1 MAQATAQGPQRL
13 VEYLGPALRWC
24 GLEPAGMAS
33 LLSSRKPLRANVA
46 SVVHVAAGGGADEQE
61 HALHTNAA
69 VRATLNRLVP
79 YFERPNRALAAR
91 LDRLHLPKESS
102 GGSLFRN
109 REFGK
114 SPTDPATARIHH
126 NTTNTVQ

>member
-1 MAQATAQGPQRL
+1 MAEATAQGPQRL

-33 LLSSRKPLRANVA
+33 LLSSSRKPLRANVA
-46 SVVHVAAGGGADEQE
+46 SVVHVAAGDGGADEQE
-61 HALHTNAA
+61 DAWHTNAA

-91 LDRLHLPKESS
+91 LDRLHLPKEW
-102 GGSLFRN
+102 GEL
-109 REFGK
+109 
-114 SPTDPATARIHH
+114 I
-126 NTTNTVQ
+126 

>member
-1 MAQATAQGPQRL
+1 MAEATAQGPQRL

-33 LLSSRKPLRANVA
+33 LLSSSRKPLRANVA

-61 HALHTNAA
+61 DAWHTNAA

-91 LDRLHLPKESS
+91 LDRLHLPKEW
-102 GGSLFRN
+102 GGSLFRIWALGS
-109 REFGK
+109 RRRTQL
-114 SPTDPATARIHH
+114 PH
-126 NTTNTVQ
+126 V